1 MATARCNVPPEV
13 LKRLHDIFENVQGIS
28 FDDILS
34 FQTLQPVQCCVDRH
48 VFSLLACGRKQTHLH
63 GRLRR
68 PIMAFSRTLTFRLR
82 VSTTVVFG
90 VFKIIA
96 FSSTIDC
103 IEFFVGSVYG
113 VVLSQL
119 LHEGLWS

>member
-48 VFSLLACGRKQTHLH
+48 VLFYWLLEEHEHISMATLGGR
-63 GRLRR
+63 
-68 PIMAFSRTLTFRLR
+68 
-82 VSTTVVFG
+82 
-90 VFKIIA
+90 
-96 FSSTIDC
+96 
-103 IEFFVGSVYG
+103 
-113 VVLSQL
+113 
-119 LHEGLWS
+119 